1 MSRRCTID
9 GKGRRKKKWVLLLAG
24 ILSAAVLLVPYPRH
38 YKDGGTVEYHA
49 GLYQV
54 IFWHAM
60 AVDERNTESLEHYYD
75 GMEIRILGFTV
86 YDGSQLMEYRY
97 CD

>member
-1 MSRRCTID
+1 MI
-9 GKGRRKKKWVLLLAG
+9 KGRRKRVILIAG
-24 ILSAAVLLVPYPRH
+24 ILLAAVLLVPFPRH

-54 IFWHAM
+54 IFWHTLAM
-60 AVDERNTESLEHYYD
+60 DETNTRSLEYYYD

-86 YDGSQLMEYRY
+86 YDGVSKMQYRY
-97 CD
+97 CE

>member
-1 MSRRCTID
+1 MLAAI
-9 GKGRRKKKWVLLLAG
+9 LLAA
-24 ILSAAVLLVPYPRH
+24 ILLISIRRQ

-54 IFWHAM
+54 IFWHAL
-60 AVDERNTESLEHYYD
+60 APEERNTESLNYYYE
-75 GMEIRILGFTV
+75 GTEIRILGFTV
-86 YDGSQLMEYRY
+86 YDGVQKMEYRY